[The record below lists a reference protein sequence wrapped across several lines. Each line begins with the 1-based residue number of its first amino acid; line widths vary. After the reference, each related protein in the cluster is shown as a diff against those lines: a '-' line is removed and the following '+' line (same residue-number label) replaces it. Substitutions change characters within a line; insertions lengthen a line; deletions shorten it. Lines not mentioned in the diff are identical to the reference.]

1 MTDYIGFAGVACV
14 LFAYFWQQT
23 KGVRDDDWRHP
34 VINGVGAVLL
44 LVSLVYKPNP
54 ASIAI
59 EFSWFAISLIGL
71 VRALRNRQRAKAE
84 KASTTSS

>member
-1 MTDYIGFAGVACV
+1 MITLTDIIGFAGVACV

-34 VINGVGAVLL
+34 VINGIGAVLL
-44 LVSLVYKPNP
+44 LISLIYKPNP

-59 EFSWFAISLIGL
+59 EFAWFGISVVGL
-71 VRALRNRQRAKAE
+71 VRALRNRQRAKRA
-84 KASTTSS
+84 A

>member
-1 MTDYIGFAGVACV
+1 M
-14 LFAYFWQQT
+14 
-23 KGVRDDDWRHP
+23 RDDDWRHP

-59 EFSWFAISLIGL
+59 EFSWFAISIIGL
-71 VRALRNRQRAKAE
+71 VRALRNRQRAKRE
-84 KASTTSS
+84 KPAATSS